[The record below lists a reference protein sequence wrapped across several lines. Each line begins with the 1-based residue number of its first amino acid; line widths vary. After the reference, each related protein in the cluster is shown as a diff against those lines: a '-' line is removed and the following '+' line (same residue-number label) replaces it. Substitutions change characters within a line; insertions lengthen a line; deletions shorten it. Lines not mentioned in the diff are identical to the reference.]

1 MQVIRGS
8 NAPNCQNLVEI
19 VYTIIA
25 DHISILTE
33 LK

>member
-19 VYTIIA
+19 VDTIIV
-25 DHISILTE
+25 DHILD
-33 LK
+33 

>member
-19 VYTIIA
+19 VDTIIV